1 MPPLYNK
8 EFSVNFEPSS
18 FDKFFSSVELVNEI
32 TSTYQQIA
40 TQHKKERAGEPALS
54 KPSYGIIFG
63 NRLIVA
69 QLVKLDV

>member
-18 FDKFFSSVELVNEI
+18 FDKFFSSVELLNEI
-32 TSTYQQIA
+32 TSTYRQMV
-40 TQHKKERAGEPALS
+40 TLKERAGEPALS

>member
-18 FDKFFSSVELVNEI
+18 FDKFFSSVELLNEI
-32 TSTYQQIA
+32 TSTYRQMA
-40 TQHKKERAGEPALS
+40 TQRKSGEPALS

>member
-32 TSTYQQIA
+32 TSTYRQIA
-40 TQHKKERAGEPALS
+40 TQHKERAGERS
-54 KPSYGIIFG
+54 F
-63 NRLIVA
+63 
-69 QLVKLDV
+69 

>member
-32 TSTYQQIA
+32 TSTYRQIA
-40 TQHKKERAGEPALS
+40 TQHKRKSGEPALS

>member
-1 MPPLYNK
+1 MDIFLN
-8 EFSVNFEPSS
+8 
-18 FDKFFSSVELVNEI
+18 I
-32 TSTYQQIA
+32 STKKLNISTFQHRLSPYRQIA

>member
-1 MPPLYNK
+1 MKLHQLT
-8 EFSVNFEPSS
+8 
-18 FDKFFSSVELVNEI
+18 DKW
-32 TSTYQQIA
+32 
-40 TQHKKERAGEPALS
+40 QHKERAGEPALS

>member
-1 MPPLYNK
+1 MKLYERFFKYIEHNLEYINEK
-8 EFSVNFEPSS
+8 LTISTFRQRISS
-18 FDKFFSSVELVNEI
+18 CR
-32 TSTYQQIA
+32 QIV

>member
-32 TSTYQQIA
+32 TSTYRQIA
-40 TQHKKERAGEPALS
+40 TQHKERAGEPALS

>member
-1 MPPLYNK
+1 MPYR
-8 EFSVNFEPSS
+8 
-18 FDKFFSSVELVNEI
+18 
-32 TSTYQQIA
+32 QIA
-40 TQHKKERAGEPALS
+40 TQHKKERAGKPALS

>member
-32 TSTYQQIA
+32 TSTYRQIA
-40 TQHKKERAGEPALS
+40 TQHKERAENPLS